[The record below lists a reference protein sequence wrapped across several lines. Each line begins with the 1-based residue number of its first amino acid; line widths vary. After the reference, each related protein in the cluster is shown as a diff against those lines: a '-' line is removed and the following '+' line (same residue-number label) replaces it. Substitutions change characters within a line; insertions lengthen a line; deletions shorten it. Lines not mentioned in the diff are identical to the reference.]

1 MPVFTARLTVG
12 SVRPVSE
19 LARWAVSR
27 PATPP
32 APSTRKPATWS
43 MDSAPV
49 VPSPKPSV
57 PPTISNRIV
66 GTPSTLVRVRPN
78 VAAVSVTP
86 ATWTPMT
93 VPDTVR

>member
-1 MPVFTARLTVG
+1 
-12 SVRPVSE
+12 
-19 LARWAVSR
+19 
-27 PATPP
+27 
-32 APSTRKPATWS
+32 